1 MGTSA
6 VAKAEKLNKEKLP
19 PLDLPFL
26 VLVILVLISGL
37 VMLFSASYAAGLAD
51 EGDSMYYIKRQLIA
65 ALLGV
70 GAMLVASRFNYKFY
84 RRLSVVAAGVS
95 LLLLIL
101 VFPMGVTVNG
111 ARRWIYLGLRFQP
124 SEIAKIGMILLLAH
138 VITKYYD
145 RMTNFTYGILIPLG
159 ITGVFSLLVMI
170 EPHLSGAVLLVVIG
184 AVMVFVGGANWKHL
198 LLCFLVVLLLVVLV
212 VSMTSYMGKRVN
224 AWLDPWSDPQGEGY
238 QIIQSLYAIGS
249 GGLMGLGLG
258 NSQQKYGY
266 LPEAHND
273 YIFSIA
279 CEELG
284 FIGAVAIILLFALL
298 VWRGFRIALKA
309 EDKFGCLICVGVMT
323 QVGAQTLLNIA
334 VVSNAIPST
343 GISLPFFSY
352 GGTSLVLLLLEM
364 GVVLNISRYSG
375 SPEGASNPRRGSAL
389 ARRTTTEG
397 R

>member
-1 MGTSA
+1 MGTAA
-6 VAKAEKLNKEKLP
+6 VAANGKVNKAKLP
-19 PLDLPFL
+19 PMDLPFL

-51 EGDSMYYIKRQLIA
+51 EGDSMYYIKKQLLAAIIGVIA
-65 ALLGV
+65 MFA
-70 GAMLVASRFNYKFY
+70 ASRLNYKLY
-84 RRLSVVAAGVS
+84 RKLSWVAAAVS
-95 LLLLIL
+95 ALLLIL
-101 VFPMGVTVNG
+101 VFPMGVAANG
-111 ARRWIYLGLRFQP
+111 AKRWIHLGLTFQP

-138 VITKYYD
+138 IITVNYD
-145 RMTNFTYGILIPLG
+145 KMATFTNGILIPLG
-159 ITGVFSLLVMI
+159 ITGIFALLVII
-170 EPHLSGAVLLVVIG
+170 EPHLSGAMLLAIIG
-184 AVMVFVGGANWKHL
+184 VVMVFVGGANWKHL
-198 LLCFLVVLLLVVLV
+198 LVCFLVLLLCVVLI
-212 VSMTSYMGKRVN
+212 VSMTSYMGKRVS

-284 FIGAVAIILLFALL
+284 FVGAVAIILMFALL
-298 VWRGFRIALKA
+298 VWRGFHIALKA
-309 EDKFGCLICVGVMT
+309 KDKFACLVCVGIMT

-352 GGTSLVLLLLEM
+352 GGTSLVLLLVEM
-364 GVVLNISRYSG
+364 GIVLNVSRYS
-375 SPEGASNPRRGSAL
+375 N
-389 ARRTTTEG
+389 TEKG
-397 R
+397 

>member
-1 MGTSA
+1 MGTAA
-6 VAKAEKLNKEKLP
+6 VTADAKSNKEKLKQF
-19 PLDLPFL
+19 DLPFL

-51 EGDSMYYIKRQLIA
+51 EGDSMYYIKKQLFA
-65 ALLGV
+65 AIIGV
-70 GAMLVASRFNYKFY
+70 VAMLAASRLDYNYY
-84 RRLSVVAAGVS
+84 RKLSVIAAGVS
-95 LLLLIL
+95 ALLLIL
-101 VFPMGVTVNG
+101 VFPMGVSANG
-111 ARRWIYLGLRFQP
+111 AKRWIHLGITFQP
-124 SEIAKIGMILLLAH
+124 SEIAKIGMILILAH
-138 VITKYYD
+138 IIAKNYD
-145 RMTNFTYGILIPLG
+145 KMSTFTSGILIPLG
-159 ITGVFSLLVMI
+159 ITGGFALLVII
-170 EPHLSGAVLLVVIG
+170 EPHLSGALLLVIIG
-184 AVMVFVGGANWKHL
+184 VVMVFVGGANWKHL
-198 LLCFLVVLLLVVLV
+198 LVCFLVVLLLVVLV
-212 VSMTSYMGKRVN
+212 VSMTSYMTKRVN

-273 YIFSIA
+273 YIFSIV

-284 FIGAVAIILLFALL
+284 FVGAVIVILLFALL

-309 EDKFGCLICVGVMT
+309 KDKFGCLICVGIMT
-323 QVGAQTLLNIA
+323 QIGAQTLLNIA

-364 GVVLNISRYSG
+364 GVVLNVSRQ
-375 SPEGASNPRRGSAL
+375 SNMG
-389 ARRTTTEG
+389 
-397 R
+397 

>member
-6 VAKAEKLNKEKLP
+6 VAKAEKVNKEKLP
-19 PLDLPFL
+19 PLDLTFL
-26 VLVILVLISGL
+26 VLVVLVLISGL

-70 GAMLVASRFNYKFY
+70 GAMLVTSRLDY
-84 RRLSVVAAGVS
+84 RIYRKLSWVAAAVS
-95 LLLLIL
+95 VLLLIL

-111 ARRWIYLGLRFQP
+111 ARRWLYLGLRFQP
-124 SEIAKIGMILLLAH
+124 SEIAKIGMILVLAH
-138 VITKYYD
+138 VIAKNYD
-145 RMTNFTYGILIPLG
+145 KMSTFTSGIMIPLG
-159 ITGVFSLLVMI
+159 ITGVFALLVII
-170 EPHLSGAVLLVVIG
+170 EPHLSSALLLVIIG
-184 AVMVFVGGANWKHL
+184 VVMVFVGGANWKHL

-284 FIGAVAIILLFALL
+284 FIGAVVIILLFALL

-309 EDKFGCLICVGVMT
+309 RDKFGCLICVGVMT
-323 QVGAQTLLNIA
+323 QIGAQTLLNIA

-364 GVVLNISRYSG
+364 GVVLNISRYS
-375 SPEGASNPRRGSAL
+375 N
-389 ARRTTTEG
+389 TEKG
-397 R
+397 

>member
-6 VAKAEKLNKEKLP
+6 VAKAEKVNKEKLP
-19 PLDLPFL
+19 PLDLTFL
-26 VLVILVLISGL
+26 VLVVLVLISGL
-37 VMLFSASYAAGLAD
+37 VMLFSASYAAGLGD

-70 GAMLVASRFNYKFY
+70 GAMLVNSRLDY
-84 RRLSVVAAGVS
+84 RIYRKLSWVAAAVS
-95 LLLLIL
+95 VLLLIL

-111 ARRWIYLGLRFQP
+111 ARRWLYLGLRFQP
-124 SEIAKIGMILLLAH
+124 SEIAKIGMILVLAH
-138 VITKYYD
+138 VIAKNYD
-145 RMTNFTYGILIPLG
+145 KMSTFTSGIMIPLG
-159 ITGVFSLLVMI
+159 ITGVFALLVII
-170 EPHLSGAVLLVVIG
+170 EPHLSGALLLVIIG
-184 AVMVFVGGANWKHL
+184 VVMVFVGGANWKHL
-198 LLCFLVVLLLVVLV
+198 LLCFIVVLLLVVLV

-284 FIGAVAIILLFALL
+284 FIGAVVIILLFALL
-298 VWRGFRIALKA
+298 VWRGFRIALN
-309 EDKFGCLICVGVMT
+309 ERDKFGCLICVGVMT

-364 GVVLNISRYSG
+364 GVVLNISRYS
-375 SPEGASNPRRGSAL
+375 N
-389 ARRTTTEG
+389 TEKG
-397 R
+397 

>member
-1 MGTSA
+1 MGTTAA
-6 VAKAEKLNKEKLP
+6 VQAEKVNKEKLP

-51 EGDSMYYIKRQLIA
+51 EGDSMYYIKKQVFA
-65 ALLGV
+65 AIIGV
-70 GAMLVASRFNYKFY
+70 VAMLIASRFNYKLY
-84 RRLSVVAAGVS
+84 RRLSWVVAGVS
-95 LLLLIL
+95 VLMLIL

-111 ARRWIYLGLRFQP
+111 ARRWLDLGLRFQP

-138 VITKYYD
+138 IITRYYD
-145 RMTNFTYGILIPLG
+145 KMSTFTNGILVPLG
-159 ITGVFSLLVMI
+159 ITAVFAVLVII
-170 EPHLSGAVLLVVIG
+170 EPHLSGALLLVIIG
-184 AVMVFVGGANWKHL
+184 VVMVFVGGANWKHL
-198 LLCFLVVLLLVVLV
+198 LICFLVVLLLVILV
-212 VSMTSYMGKRVN
+212 ISMTSYMGKRVN

-249 GGLMGLGLG
+249 GGLMGRGLG

-284 FIGAVAIILLFALL
+284 FIGAVVIILLFAML
-298 VWRGFRIALKA
+298 VWRGFRIALKSN
-309 EDKFGCLICVGVMT
+309 DKFGCLICVGVMT
-323 QVGAQTLLNIA
+323 QVGAQALLNIA

-364 GVVLNISRYSG
+364 GVVLNISRYS
-375 SPEGASNPRRGSAL
+375 N
-389 ARRTTTEG
+389 TEKG
-397 R
+397 

>member
-6 VAKAEKLNKEKLP
+6 VANNAKVNKAKLP
-19 PLDLPFL
+19 PLDMPFL

-37 VMLFSASYAAGLAD
+37 VMLFSASYAAGLSD
-51 EGDSMYYIKRQLIA
+51 EGDSMYYIKRQLFAAVIGVIA
-65 ALLGV
+65 
-70 GAMLVASRFNYKFY
+70 MFVASRFNYRLY
-84 RRLSVVAAGVS
+84 RRLSWVIAGISV
-95 LLLLIL
+95 LLLIA
-101 VFPMGVTVNG
+101 VYPFGVKVNG
-111 ARRWIYLGLRFQP
+111 ARRWLSIGVRFQP
-124 SEIAKIGMILLLAH
+124 SEIAKIGVILLLAYF
-138 VITKYYD
+138 ITYYYD
-145 RMTNFTYGILIPLG
+145 KINDFRYGIGIPLG
-159 ITGVFSLLVMI
+159 SALFFAGLVLF
-170 EPHLSGAVLLVVIG
+170 EPHLSGAILIG
-184 AVMVFVGGANWKHL
+184 IIGIVMIFVGGANWKHL
-198 LLCFLVVLLLVVLV
+198 LICIVIIALLFGLMAV
-212 VSMTSYMGKRVN
+212 TTGYMNSRIK
-224 AWLDPWSDPQGEGY
+224 AWLDPWSSPRDDGY

-273 YIFSIA
+273 YIFSVA

-284 FIGAVAIILLFALL
+284 FIGAVVIILLFALL

-309 EDKFGCLICVGVMT
+309 EDKFGCLICVGIMT

-364 GVVLNISRYSG
+364 GVVLNISRYS
-375 SPEGASNPRRGSAL
+375 N
-389 ARRTTTEG
+389 TEKG
-397 R
+397 

>member
-1 MGTSA
+1 MGTAAA
-6 VAKAEKLNKEKLP
+6 VKAEKVNKAKLP

-26 VLVILVLISGL
+26 VIVILVLISGL

-51 EGDSMYYIKRQLIA
+51 EGDSMYYIKKQLFA
-65 ALLGV
+65 ALIGV
-70 GAMLVASRFNYKFY
+70 GAMLVASRFNYKLY
-84 RRLSVVAAGVS
+84 RRLSWIVAGVS
-95 LLLLIL
+95 ILLLIL

-111 ARRWIYLGLRFQP
+111 ARRWLYLGLRFQP

-138 VITKYYD
+138 IITKYYD
-145 RMTNFTYGILIPLG
+145 KMSSFTYGILVPLG
-159 ITGVFSLLVMI
+159 ITGGFALLVVI
-170 EPHLSGAVLLVVIG
+170 EPHLSGALLLMIIG
-184 AVMVFVGGANWKHL
+184 VVMVFVGGANWKHL
-198 LLCFLVVLLLVVLV
+198 LICFLVVVLLVVLV
-212 VSMTSYMGKRVN
+212 ISMTSYMGKRIN

-284 FIGAVAIILLFALL
+284 FIGAAVIILLFAML

-323 QVGAQTLLNIA
+323 QVGAQALLNIA

-364 GVVLNISRYSG
+364 GVVLNISRYS
-375 SPEGASNPRRGSAL
+375 N
-389 ARRTTTEG
+389 TEKG
-397 R
+397 

>member
-1 MGTSA
+1 MGTAA
-6 VAKAEKLNKEKLP
+6 VAKAGKVNSKELK

-51 EGDSMYYIKRQLIA
+51 EGDSMYYIKKQVFA
-65 ALLGV
+65 AMIGV
-70 GAMLVASRFNYKFY
+70 AAMLFASRFDYRLY
-84 RRLSVVAAGVS
+84 RRLSWIAAGVS
-95 LLLLIL
+95 VLLLIL

-111 ARRWIYLGLRFQP
+111 ARRWLYLGLRFQP

-138 VITKYYD
+138 VISRYYD
-145 RMTNFTYGILIPLG
+145 KMSSFTNGILVPLG
-159 ITGVFSLLVMI
+159 ITGGFALLVII
-170 EPHLSGAVLLVVIG
+170 EPHLSGALLLVIIG
-184 AVMVFVGGANWKHL
+184 VVMVFVGGANWKHL
-198 LLCFLVVLLLVVLV
+198 LLCFVVVLLLVVLV

-249 GGLMGLGLG
+249 GGLMGRGLG

-284 FIGAVAIILLFALL
+284 FVGAVGIILLFALL

-309 EDKFGCLICVGVMT
+309 EDKFGCLVCVGIMT

-364 GVVLNISRYSG
+364 GVVLNVSRH
-375 SPEGASNPRRGSAL
+375 SN
-389 ARRTTTEG
+389 TEKG
-397 R
+397 